1 MCIATWSLDDLIHSA
16 VIYQGLATTDGEFAA
31 RFFYI
36 FPICVAFV
44 LVFLIIDVLPHED
57 AAPATDAH
65 LAPASNEASQE
76 KPTRSWKL
84 PKWPKKKE
92 AVPELDSAGNV

>member
-1 MCIATWSLDDLIHSA
+1 VVLGRLDPQRRYLS
-16 VIYQGLATTDGEFAA
+16 GLATTDGEFAA